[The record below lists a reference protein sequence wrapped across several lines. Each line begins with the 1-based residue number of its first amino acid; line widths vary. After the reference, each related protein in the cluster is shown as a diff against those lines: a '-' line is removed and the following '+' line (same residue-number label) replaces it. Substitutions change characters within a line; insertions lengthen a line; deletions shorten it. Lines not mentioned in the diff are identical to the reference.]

1 MLNIFGATDV
11 GEHVNLK
18 GKVIVIT
25 GASSGL
31 GAGMASWFL
40 DHGARLGLCARR
52 KPKLEGE
59 SVVSTSVDV
68 RDLDALRLF
77 AREVS
82 GELGPV
88 DLWINNAAVLDP
100 LAPQRALTSSD
111 LMDHLEVNVGGVL
124 NGTKAFIEQLE
135 ADGHRGALVN
145 ITSGLAK
152 RGRGGVSAYS
162 AAKAGVDRLT
172 EISAI
177 EEGELLTM
185 ALAVSPG
192 VIETPMQQELRRQDP
207 DVLPDVEMFREMKE
221 SGTMNSPSWVASH
234 IAEWVFGGEPPEQ
247 AIVRVPQEPA

>member
-1 MLNIFGATDV
+1 MD
-11 GEHVNLK
+11 LK
-18 GKVIVIT
+18 EKVIVIT

-31 GAGMASWFL
+31 GAGMATWFL
-40 DHGARLGLCARR
+40 DQGARLGLCARH
-52 KPKLEGE
+52 KPKTSGDH
-59 SVVSTSVDV
+59 VVSTAADV
-68 RDLDALRLF
+68 RDIDGLREF

-82 GELGPV
+82 AALGPI

-100 LAPQRALTSSD
+100 IAPQRGLTSSD
-111 LMDHLEVNVGGVL
+111 LMAHLEINVGGVL

-162 AAKAGVDRLT
+162 VAKAGVDRLT

-177 EEGELLTM
+177 EEGDLLTM

-192 VIETPMQQELRRQDP
+192 VIETPMQQELRRQSA
-207 DVLPDVEMFREMKE
+207 DVLPDVEMFREMRE
-221 SGTMNSPSWVASH
+221 AGTMNSPSWVARH
-234 IAEWVFGGEPPEQ
+234 IAEWVFGGEVPEQ
-247 AIVRVPQEPA
+247 AIVRIPQEPV